1 VNLIIN
7 LDQGGMMASGDRTL
21 SDILKRLYYKLTSDS
36 RKKELVKQKKDRLKI
51 AVITGG
57 IRRVK

>member
-1 VNLIIN
+1 
-7 LDQGGMMASGDRTL
+7 MAIGDRAL
-21 SDILKRLYYKLTSDS
+21 PDILKRLYYKLTSDS
-36 RKKELVKQKKDRLKI
+36 RKKELMKQKREQLKI